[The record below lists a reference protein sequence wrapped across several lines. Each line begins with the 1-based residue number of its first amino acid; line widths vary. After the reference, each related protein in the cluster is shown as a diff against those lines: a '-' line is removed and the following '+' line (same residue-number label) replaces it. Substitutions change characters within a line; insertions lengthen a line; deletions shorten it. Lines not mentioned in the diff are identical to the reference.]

1 MRASR
6 REAAG
11 TGVLFQISRLL
22 QFLKI
27 LRISR
32 SHRKAFLV
40 GYSSKAMRHFTHLT
54 STAEALQRVFLLPRP
69 YLARPSIL
77 PIPPRRTPSI
87 PLPKRHYAT
96 GPQNGAFNM
105 AGRFVRADKLSKSED
120 QRNRDEGIP
129 SYKICL
135 VQPDGKLGPPQAL
148 SYALRMIDRKAE
160 YIEQLNEVDGI
171 PVCKII
177 NKKEAREAAKARK
190 KQKQPSAVT
199 KYLELNWAIDKND
212 LAHRLGKLREFL
224 EQGRRVEVLLLKKKK
239 RMRDATEEEGRQTL
253 ETLGRFV
260 EGVEGAREMRPM
272 EGTFLGRAT
281 LFYEG
286 KAKASKENNGK
297 EQVAVAKEEP
307 VPEPTPPSED
317 VPRKQASYG

>member
-1 MRASR
+1 
-6 REAAG
+6 
-11 TGVLFQISRLL
+11 
-22 QFLKI
+22 
-27 LRISR
+27 
-32 SHRKAFLV
+32 
-40 GYSSKAMRHFTHLT
+40 
-54 STAEALQRVFLLPRP
+54 
-69 YLARPSIL
+69 
-77 PIPPRRTPSI
+77 
-87 PLPKRHYAT
+87 
-96 GPQNGAFNM
+96 M
-105 AGRFVRADKLSKSED
+105 AGRFVRADKFSKSED

-129 SYKICL
+129 SHKICL
-135 VQPDGKLGPPQAL
+135 VQPDGKLGLPQAL
-148 SYALRMIDRKAE
+148 SYALRVIDRKAE
-160 YIEQLNEVDGI
+160 YIEQLDEIDGI
-171 PVCKII
+171 PICKLI

-190 KQKQPSAVT
+190 KQRQPSAVT

-224 EQGRRVEVLLLKKKK
+224 EQGRRVEVLLLKKKKK

-286 KAKASKENNGK
+286 KAKAAKENNER

-307 VPEPTPPSED
+307 VPGPMPPSED
-317 VPRKQASYG
+317 LSTKQASYG